1 MSSLKVLAFTNRT
14 ICRRILHH
22 DRQKTRTSLISTRSI
37 SKLIDLRSDTVTQPT
52 RSMLATVLTAPT
64 GDDVLGED
72 PTVLALED
80 YAADLFGKEKALFV
94 PTGTMSNLVA
104 ILAHC
109 NNRASEIII
118 GSQSHI
124 NLWEGGGAANLGGVS
139 TKQIQECANGTLDL
153 DAIRDFY
160 RSDNDDHFAKT
171 ELICL
176 ENSHNMMGG
185 VALNKKYIDTV
196 GEVARGLDVKVHIDG
211 ARIFNASVSLN
222 EPVKNL
228 CEGADSIS
236 VCLSKGLGAP
246 LGSILVGKMEFIRL
260 AKRARK
266 RCGGGMRQVGVVAS
280 MGLHAFQNHV
290 DRLEED
296 HIRARR
302 IAKTLYDA
310 GFKQPQDGN
319 IDTNIVYF
327 GLPDQSKVGKE
338 ELCRI
343 LRDKYGVLLSGG
355 YSKGGQLFRVC
366 THMDIDDQDTDMA
379 LDGIMSVCLE

>member
-1 MSSLKVLAFTNRT
+1 M
-14 ICRRILHH
+14 
-22 DRQKTRTSLISTRSI
+22 
-37 SKLIDLRSDTVTQPT
+37 
-52 RSMLATVLTAPT
+52 
-64 GDDVLGED
+64 
-72 PTVLALED
+72 
-80 YAADLFGKEKALFV
+80 
-94 PTGTMSNLVA
+94 
-104 ILAHC
+104 
-109 NNRASEIII
+109 
-118 GSQSHI
+118 
-124 NLWEGGGAANLGGVS
+124 
-139 TKQIQECANGTLDL
+139 
-153 DAIRDFY
+153 
-160 RSDNDDHFAKT
+160 
-171 ELICL
+171 
-176 ENSHNMMGG
+176 
-185 VALNKKYIDTV
+185 
-196 GEVARGLDVKVHIDG
+196 
-211 ARIFNASVSLN
+211 
-222 EPVKNL
+222 
-228 CEGADSIS
+228 
-236 VCLSKGLGAP
+236 
-246 LGSILVGKMEFIRL
+246 GKMEFIRL

-280 MGLHAFQNHV
+280 MGLHAIQNHV